1 MVSLPSQM
9 EPELS
14 NGAESGEE
22 NKPFVDRTQL
32 ILTEEALSFRGHLR
46 KASVL
51 PKSLGPGGVVS
62 HLLTISYLVFDPE
75 LTFSSRQMS
84 EYLSF

>member
-1 MVSLPSQM
+1 M

-22 NKPFVDRTQL
+22 NKPFVDRPQL
-32 ILTEEALSFRGHLR
+32 LLTEEVLS
-46 KASVL
+46 ASQEG
-51 PKSLGPGGVVS
+51 KGFAIILGPGGVVS

-84 EYLSF
+84 EYPSF